1 MAGGFPEPPRFEV
14 TSLPQDETKPQ
25 KARKGRKD
33 KGKKRGMSAYN
44 LFVKERIKDLKAQ
57 KLEKYE
63 KEPKLVFK
71 DAVAMWTAASKEEKE
86 TYTQKLHAA
95 PGGEQGTKG
104 AAEIDLQELQEQE
117 EELQE
122 GADTEQQKVSSESSG
137 SSSKGSAGSA

>member
-1 MAGGFPEPPRFEV
+1 MAPKKKDDKKKGDTGPDPGELAATAFAKKNYAASSELFEV
-14 TSLPQDETKPQ
+14 APLPQDETKPQ

-86 TYTQKLHAA
+86 AYTQKLHAA
-95 PGGEQGTKG
+95 PGGE
-104 AAEIDLQELQEQE
+104 
-117 EELQE
+117 
-122 GADTEQQKVSSESSG
+122 
-137 SSSKGSAGSA
+137 